1 MKNYLTIL
9 TILLLAANL
18 LLVGCKGK
26 NQDTK
31 DIEDIISN
39 SIYTNQDQS
48 QAFEDNDTIPE
59 DGLMLAMPDTM
70 TVPWI
75 KFVRKITSFTRH
87 ISVEVKDTTATA
99 TIGTSFTGNFMVISD
114 RQNLTRYLWPINDT
128 GIRTVYLTKSNDRW
142 RIRKISPIDVW
153 TKDANP
159 EITIV
164 SLRAE
169 ASPSGTI
176 FAITNPETLLTKT
189 QLPTFYPDDTVKIT
203 VTLQIANDSA
213 WVFLH
218 RGRVRPYRKRD
229 PFIRTSTYTFERT
242 WIIGTDADIS
252 YTTPVVRPTA
262 TDAILWPTL
271 WGDSSALYNSR
282 AWGLPYVVKRS
293 NESYPDSE

>member
-114 RQNLTRYLWPINDT
+114 RQNLTRYL
-128 GIRTVYLTKSNDRW
+128 
-142 RIRKISPIDVW
+142 
-153 TKDANP
+153 
-159 EITIV
+159 
-164 SLRAE
+164 
-169 ASPSGTI
+169 
-176 FAITNPETLLTKT
+176 
-189 QLPTFYPDDTVKIT
+189 
-203 VTLQIANDSA
+203 
-213 WVFLH
+213 
-218 RGRVRPYRKRD
+218 
-229 PFIRTSTYTFERT
+229 
-242 WIIGTDADIS
+242 
-252 YTTPVVRPTA
+252 
-262 TDAILWPTL
+262 
-271 WGDSSALYNSR
+271 
-282 AWGLPYVVKRS
+282 
-293 NESYPDSE
+293 